1 MPLFI
6 KESFIYK
13 LFEKLLIIPYNNSL
27 LKKNLQKITDC
38 FKNSFL
44 YKRVE
49 KYLDKK
55 PYFLNSVYYK
65 LIRKV
70 VSKIDKLM
78 DFLHKTI
85 KKCLLGSS
93 TFFELRSVKYSTKEK
108 NLLLISTLVSA
119 FNLAY
124 TITNVFLDKTN
135 YYATSGLLLISIILF
150 LFSKNTNCFKNS
162 FIYKIFKSW

>member
-65 LIRKV
+65 LIRKLV
-70 VSKIDKLM
+70 NKIDKLM

-93 TFFELRSVKYSTKEK
+93 TFF
-108 NLLLISTLVSA
+108 
-119 FNLAY
+119 
-124 TITNVFLDKTN
+124 
-135 YYATSGLLLISIILF
+135 
-150 LFSKNTNCFKNS
+150 
-162 FIYKIFKSW
+162 